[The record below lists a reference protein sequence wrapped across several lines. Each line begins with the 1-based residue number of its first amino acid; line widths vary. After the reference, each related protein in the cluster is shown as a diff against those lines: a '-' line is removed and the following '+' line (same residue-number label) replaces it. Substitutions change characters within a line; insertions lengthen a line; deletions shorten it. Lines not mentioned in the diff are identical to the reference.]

1 MKKVLTGLQ
10 PSGSLTIGNYIG
22 AIKQMIEYQEKYES
36 TIFVANMHAITV
48 FQEPNE
54 LRENIKK
61 LLAIYLACGIDP
73 NKNTIFVQ
81 SDNVY
86 HANVS
91 WILECLTPY
100 GELSRM
106 TQFKDKSLKNQNF
119 SAGLLTYPILMA
131 SDILIYDADFVPV
144 GQDQKQHVELARNIA
159 QRVNNKYKT
168 DIFKIPEPLISE
180 NGAKIMDL
188 VDPTKKMSKSA
199 ENPNGSIYML
209 DEEDVI
215 RKKIM
220 KATTDSDSTI
230 KYDPINKPGI
240 SNLMVIYS
248 SFSGMSIKDIEK
260 KYVGANY
267 GIFKAD
273 VAQVI
278 IDILKPIQQKYYSIL
293 ENEDIIN
300 KIIEEGKEKTTKIAK
315 EKYDKL
321 AKIVGLN

>member
-73 NKNTIFVQ
+73 KKNTIFVQ

-131 SDILIYDADFVPV
+131 SDILIYDSDYVPV

-230 KYDPINKPGI
+230 KYDTINKPGI

-248 SFSGMSIKDIEK
+248 IFSGMSIKDIES
-260 KYVGANY
+260 KYVGVNY

-278 IDILKPIQQKYYSIL
+278 IDVLKPIQQKYYSIL

-300 KIIEEGKEKTTKIAK
+300 KIIEE
-315 EKYDKL
+315 
-321 AKIVGLN
+321 